1 MFHLLD
7 MAVVNAYILYTTSEP
22 AKKLTHEQ
30 FRIEL
35 SRQLLLQASVDVR
48 EDMPQSHGRLH
59 RPLPPQSRLTERHF
73 PDHLP
78 CTPSGKKGQTEC
90 TVCSKKKG
98 RGRKTTTYMCRQ
110 CKLPVCIHVLNCT
123 TPKSTHNGTC
133 ENSPHP
139 LQHSTLCFV
148 ISPSPS
154 RYLPF
159 IMYMYNIHGT
169 HSYTF
174 YIVIACTCHLRL
186 K

>member
-1 MFHLLD
+1 MKTCLKVMGDFTDHFLHSQGSQSDISLTTFPAHHLERRD
-7 MAVVNAYILYTTSEP
+7 RQSAQCAVRRRGVVGRRPPTCVD
-22 AKKLTHEQ
+22 
-30 FRIEL
+30 
-35 SRQLLLQASVDVR
+35 SV
-48 EDMPQSHGRLH
+48 S
-59 RPLPPQSRLTERHF
+59 
-73 PDHLP
+73 
-78 CTPSGKKGQTEC
+78 
-90 TVCSKKKG
+90 
-98 RGRKTTTYMCRQ
+98 CR
-110 CKLPVCIHVLNCT
+110 CALFHVLNCT

-174 YIVIACTCHLRL
+174 NTLYIVIACTCHLRL